1 MTRRPLLRQRAWG
14 EAILERL
21 DETYVPPELTRHVRA
36 FKAAH
41 AGLSSATKRA
51 TIARERRDA
60 AFAAVGRADGSL
72 ERAVLALGK
81 RMAAAGMGP
90 VKDPFAGRSPL
101 RPAQV
106 VALEP
111 ARAAAE
117 ALRVVARLKHAKPPV
132 PVKKAMAACTEAARG
147 IAAASARVDAAQKD
161 YARALD
167 ARDAL
172 LSKWT
177 TTLARLRR
185 RAEVVWTESPENVAR
200 VFAAPGEDEPE
211 TIFDLHPVLPNLMNG
226 VHTS

>member
-1 MTRRPLLRQRAWG
+1 MARRPLLRQRAWG

-41 AGLSSATKRA
+41 AALTSATKRA
-51 TIARERRDA
+51 TVARERRDG

-72 ERAVLALGK
+72 ERAVLTLGK
-81 RMAAAGMGP
+81 RMAAAGLGP
-90 VKDPFAGRSPL
+90 AKDPFADRSPL
-101 RPAQV
+101 RPAQI

-111 ARAAAE
+111 QRAAAE
-117 ALRVVARLKHAKPPV
+117 AVRIVARLKHTKVPA
-132 PVKKAMAACTEAARG
+132 PVKKAMAACTDAARG
-147 IAAASARVDAAQKD
+147 IGAASARVDAAQKE

-177 TTLARLRR
+177 TTLSRLQR
-185 RAEVVWTESPENVAR
+185 RASQVWSESPENLAR
-200 VFAAPGEDEPE
+200 VFASPGDDEPE
-211 TIFDLHPVLPNLMNG
+211 TVFDLRPVLPNLMNG
-226 VHTS
+226 VHTN

>member
-1 MTRRPLLRQRAWG
+1 MARRPLLRQRAWG
-14 EAILERL
+14 EVILERL

-41 AGLSSATKRA
+41 AALVATTKRA
-51 TIARERRDA
+51 VVARERRDA

-72 ERAVLALGK
+72 ERAVLTLGK
-81 RMAAAGMGP
+81 RVAAAGLGP
-90 VKDPFAGRSPL
+90 DKDPFAGRSPL
-101 RPAQV
+101 RPLQI

-117 ALRVVARLKHAKPPV
+117 ALRVVARLKGEKAPP

-147 IAAASARVDAAQKD
+147 IAAAGARVTAAQKE

-177 TTLARLRR
+177 TALARLRR
-185 RAEVVWTESPENVAR
+185 RAEQVWSETPQNLAR
-200 VFAAPGEDEPE
+200 VFASPGDDEPE
-211 TIFDLHPVLPNLMNG
+211 TVFDLHPVLPNVMNG
-226 VHTS
+226 VHTN